1 MLKPLIVE
9 KLYKSYG
16 NVRALDGLT
25 FMVEEATVYGLLG
38 PNGAGKTTTLNIVSG
53 ILDRDDGLVQVY
65 GLDPA
70 SDGQKVKSIIGYVPE
85 EQALYESLTPRE
97 FFEFIASV
105 RGLDRNLTRQRVKLL
120 VEAFDLQKY
129 FDSPI
134 ISLSMGTRQKVSI
147 ISPLIHS
154 PRLLVLDEPFI
165 GLDARTVAILK
176 GIIREHVR
184 NGGSV
189 LFSTHIMEVAEKICT
204 KVGIIH
210 RGRLVAEG
218 SVEELTSMVKASDLE
233 EIFLKVTGE
242 EEEVSRIIAGL
253 EESL

>member
-1 MLKPLIVE
+1 VPKPLIVE
-9 KLYKSYG
+9 ELYKSYG

-25 FMVEEATVYGLLG
+25 FTVDKGSIYGLLG
-38 PNGAGKTTTLNIVSG
+38 PNGAGKTTTLNIISG
-53 ILDRDDGLVQVY
+53 ILDRDGGKVQVY
-65 GLDPA
+65 GFDP
-70 SDGQKVKSIIGYVPE
+70 SIDGRKVKSLIGYVPE

-97 FFEFIASV
+97 FFEFVASV
-105 RGLDRNLTRQRVKLL
+105 RGLDKDLAQRRVKLL

-147 ISPLIHS
+147 ISALIHS
-154 PRLLVLDEPFI
+154 PRLLVLDEPFV
-165 GLDARTVAILK
+165 GLDARTVAIMK
-176 GIIREHVR
+176 GIIREHVK
-184 NGGSV
+184 NGGTV

-210 RGRLVAEG
+210 KGRLVAEG
-218 SVEELTSMVKASDLE
+218 SVEELTGMVKASDLE

-242 EEEVSRIIAGL
+242 EDEVSRIIAGL

>member
-1 MLKPLIVE
+1 MPKPLIVE
-9 KLYKSYG
+9 ELYKSYG

-25 FMVEEATVYGLLG
+25 FTVDKGSIYGLLG
-38 PNGAGKTTTLNIVSG
+38 PNGAGKTTTLNIISG
-53 ILDRDDGLVQVY
+53 ILDRDGGKVQVY
-65 GLDPA
+65 GFDP
-70 SDGQKVKSIIGYVPE
+70 SIDGRKVKSLIGYVPE

-97 FFEFIASV
+97 FFEFVASV
-105 RGLDRNLTRQRVKLL
+105 RGLDKDLAQQRVKLL

-147 ISPLIHS
+147 ISALIHS
-154 PRLLVLDEPFI
+154 PRLLVLDEPFV
-165 GLDARTVAILK
+165 GLDARTVAIMK
-176 GIIREHVR
+176 GIIREHVK
-184 NGGSV
+184 NGGTV

-210 RGRLVAEG
+210 KGKLVAEG
-218 SVEELTSMVKASDLE
+218 SVEELTGMVKASDLE

-242 EEEVSRIIAGL
+242 EDEVSRIIAGL

>member
-1 MLKPLIVE
+1 MPKPLIVE
-9 KLYKSYG
+9 ELYKSYG

-25 FMVEEATVYGLLG
+25 FTVDKGSIYGLLG
-38 PNGAGKTTTLNIVSG
+38 PNGAGKTTTLNIISG
-53 ILDRDDGLVQVY
+53 ILDRDGGKVQVY
-65 GLDPA
+65 GFDP
-70 SDGQKVKSIIGYVPE
+70 SIDGRKVKSLIGYVPE

-97 FFEFIASV
+97 FFEFVASV
-105 RGLDRNLTRQRVKLL
+105 RGLDKDLAQRRVKLL

-147 ISPLIHS
+147 ISALIHS
-154 PRLLVLDEPFI
+154 PRLLVLDEPFV
-165 GLDARTVAILK
+165 GLDARTVAIMK
-176 GIIREHVR
+176 GIIREHVK
-184 NGGSV
+184 NGGTV

-210 RGRLVAEG
+210 KGRLVAEG
-218 SVEELTSMVKASDLE
+218 SVEELTGMVKASDLE

-242 EEEVSRIIAGL
+242 EDEVSRIIAGL

>member
-1 MLKPLIVE
+1 MHKPLIVE
-9 KLYKSYG
+9 ELYKSYG

-25 FMVEEATVYGLLG
+25 FTVDKGSIYGLLG
-38 PNGAGKTTTLNIVSG
+38 PNGAGKTTTLNIISG
-53 ILDRDDGLVQVY
+53 ILDRDSGKVQVY
-65 GLDPA
+65 GFDP
-70 SDGQKVKSIIGYVPE
+70 SIDGLKVKSLIGYVPE

-97 FFEFIASV
+97 FFEFVASV
-105 RGLDRNLTRQRVKLL
+105 RGLDKDLAQQRVKLL

-147 ISPLIHS
+147 ISALIHS

-165 GLDARTVAILK
+165 GLDARTVAIMK
-176 GIIREHVR
+176 GIIREHVK
-184 NGGSV
+184 NGGTV

-210 RGRLVAEG
+210 KGRLVAEG
-218 SVEELTSMVKASDLE
+218 SVEELTGMVKASDLE

-242 EEEVSRIIAGL
+242 EDEVSRIIAGL